1 MICNH
6 CSTAFHSIAMGDA
19 RVADDVEG
27 RWEIERDM
35 CPECKKVNLYLIHSV
50 NDGALVGQSGSVP
63 TYERVSRRLIRPKGT
78 SRKPVPDEV
87 TKEVAEDY
95 EEACLV
101 LPDSPKASAALSRR
115 CLQSILHGAA
125 GIDHG
130 NLHNEIGEA
139 ISKGGLPTH
148 LADDLHA
155 VREIG
160 NFAAHPNKSTN
171 TGEIVG
177 VEPEEAEW
185 NLEVIESLFDFYYV
199 QPARA
204 KARRDALNK
213 KLKDADR
220 NPI

>member
-1 MICNH
+1 LICNH
-6 CSTAFHSIAMGDA
+6 CSTAFHHNPNITG
-19 RVADDVEG
+19 VAQDVEG
-27 RWEIERDM
+27 IWAIEDNA
-35 CPECKKVNLYLIHSV
+35 CPECNKSNLYLI
-50 NDGALVGQSGSVP
+50 NEAEIGSGTRSRQIP
-63 TYERVSRRLIRPKGT
+63 SSYEQVSRRMIRPKGT
-78 SRKPVPDEV
+78 ARKPVPNEV
-87 TKEVAEDY
+87 PKEIAEDY

-139 ISKGGLPTH
+139 SNQGGLPTY
-148 LADDLHA
+148 LAEDLHA

-160 NFAAHPNKSTN
+160 NFAAHPNKSSN
-171 TGEIVG
+171 TGEIVA
-177 VEPEEAEW
+177 VEPEEADW

-204 KARRDALNK
+204 KAKRDSLNQ
-213 KLKDADR
+213 KLDDAGR
-220 NPI
+220 KPI

>member
-1 MICNH
+1 M
-6 CSTAFHSIAMGDA
+6 
-19 RVADDVEG
+19 RVAFDVEG
-27 RWEIERDM
+27 RWDVERNE
-35 CPECKKVNLYLIHSV
+35 CPECKKMNLYLIHSV
-50 NDGALVGQSGSVP
+50 QRGSLVGQSGTTP
-63 TYERVSRRLIRPKGT
+63 NYELASRRLIRPKGT

-87 TKEVAEDY
+87 PKEVTEDY

-148 LADDLHA
+148 LAADLHA

-185 NLEVIESLFDFYYV
+185 NLEVIEALFDFYYV
-199 QPARA
+199 QPARS
-204 KARRDALNK
+204 KGKRDSLNK
-213 KLKDADR
+213 KLEDAGKK
-220 NPI
+220 PI

>member
-6 CSTAFHSIAMGDA
+6 CAIAFHDNSHTFEVA
-19 RVADDVEG
+19 RDVEG
-27 RWEIERDM
+27 MWNIERSE
-35 CPECKKVNLYLIHSV
+35 CPECKKVNLYLVQIV
-50 NDGALVGQSGSVP
+50 NSGYLIDPSGSRTP
-63 TYERVSRRLIRPKGT
+63 NYEIASRRLIRPRGT
-78 SRKPVPDEV
+78 SRAPVPQQV
-87 TKEVAEDY
+87 PEDIAADF

-130 NLHNEIGEA
+130 NLHNEIGEV
-139 ISKGGLPTH
+139 SSSGGLPTH
-148 LADDLHA
+148 LAADLHA

-177 VEPEEAEW
+177 VEPAEAEW
-185 NLEVIESLFDFYYV
+185 NLEVIEALFDFYYV
-199 QPARA
+199 QPALAQA
-204 KARRDALNK
+204 KRDVLNK
-213 KLKDADR
+213 KLDDAGR
-220 NPI
+220 KPI